1 LSTPFIIDAHLH
13 LGLPGVLFTPE
24 AELPDLLARMDR
36 LSICQA
42 LCTDQESLAGAVAK
56 GLAKMRAAFE
66 QSAGRLHY
74 LAVFDPR
81 QPRECLAALD
91 RAVGWPGLAGVK
103 IHPVWHRVP
112 AEDPRYRPAWRW
124 AAEHDLPLLSHTW
137 SESDYNPLQRLST
150 PERFE
155 GFVQEFPQ
163 VRFVMGHAG
172 GRGEGRRQAL
182 RLARQYPQV
191 YLDFAGDIFCNR
203 LIETLTESVPVEK
216 ILFGSD
222 FPWLDPRANLSRVL
236 LAPIDLAVKMKIL
249 RNNAMAVYRL
259 GTERA

>member
-1 LSTPFIIDAHLH
+1 MNAPFIIDAHLH

-36 LSICQA
+36 LAISQA
-42 LCTDQESLAGAVAK
+42 LCTDHGSLAGAVEK
-56 GLAKMRAAFE
+56 GLATLRAAFE
-66 QSAGRLHY
+66 QSAGRLYY
-74 LAVFDPR
+74 LAVYDPR
-81 QPRECLAALD
+81 RPQECLAALD
-91 RAVGWPGLAGVK
+91 RAVGWPGLAGLK
-103 IHPVWHRVP
+103 IHPVWHRTP
-112 AEDPRYRPAWRW
+112 AEDPCYRPAWRW
-124 AAEHDLPLLSHTW
+124 AAEHDLALLAHTW

-172 GRGEGRRQAL
+172 GRGQGRLQAL
-182 RLARQYPQV
+182 RMACQYPQV

-203 LIETLTESVPVEK
+203 LIETLVGSVPVEK

-236 LAPIDLAVKMKIL
+236 LAPIDLSAKMKIL
-249 RNNAMAVYRL
+249 RTNAMKVYRM
-259 GTERA
+259 GTESA